1 MFWNTYLEFLNS
13 KLSDVDLFG
22 RPGWK
27 TQDIQRNSELREVDI
42 EAEDD
47 EPFLGFGNCP
57 HEVFTVKQFRVSIP
71 VEDQVKSYLIPLRA
85 QCNED
90 LVETLVSL
98 VEGGALSPS
107 TFSYGGKYD
116 FFKVI
121 PDWKIL

>member
-1 MFWNTYLEFLNS
+1 MQVLEHLEFLDS
-13 KLSDVDLFG
+13 KLSDVDLFR

-27 TQDIQRNSELREVDI
+27 TQDIRRDSDLQKLDI
-42 EAEDD
+42 EAKD
-47 EPFLGFGNCP
+47 ETFLGFGNCP
-57 HEVFTVKQFRVSIP
+57 HEVFSVKQFRVSIP